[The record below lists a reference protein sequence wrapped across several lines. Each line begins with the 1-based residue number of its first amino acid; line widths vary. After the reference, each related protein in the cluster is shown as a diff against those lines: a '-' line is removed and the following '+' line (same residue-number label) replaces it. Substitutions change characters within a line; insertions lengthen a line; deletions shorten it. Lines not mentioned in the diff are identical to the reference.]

1 MDPNW
6 CLISEILITLHIYNS
21 GYVINSENFPE
32 FCSEEL
38 HNNLSFLM
46 EIGLVDSTGNSSD
59 KECAMPHT
67 LTNDGE
73 KVTEKV
79 MDDYY
84 AQLS

>member
-38 HNNLSFLM
+38 RNNLSFLM
-46 EIGLVDSTGNSSD
+46 EIGLVDSTGNLSD

-67 LTNDGE
+67 LTSDGE

>member
-1 MDPNW
+1 MDLNW
-6 CLISEILITLHIYNS
+6 CLISEILITLRIYDK

-38 HNNLSFLM
+38 DNNLSFLK

-59 KECAMPHT
+59 KECAIPHT